1 MKNEITID
9 GIVYVP
15 KSSLANEVDGLIP
28 VLIRSHLSGVHF
40 GLLENERDTPQ
51 GKEVVLRKSRRVHYW
66 EGAASLS
73 QMAVDGIGNPDKSRV
88 AMELE
93 TIKIQNAIET
103 IPLTEK
109 AFENLK
115 NQPIWKV

>member
-9 GIVYVP
+9 GVVYVP
-15 KSSLANEVDGLIP
+15 KSSIASEVDGLMP

-40 GLLENERDTPQ
+40 GLLEYEKNTPQ
-51 GKEVVLRKSRRVHYW
+51 GKEVVLRNSRRVHYW

-73 QMAVDGIGNPDKSRV
+73 QMAVEGIGKPDQSRV

-93 TIKIQNAIET
+93 IIKIQNVIET

-109 AFENLK
+109 AFQNLK
-115 NQPIWKV
+115 DQPIWRV